1 MVTTFA
7 VLIGT
12 SLTTRAQRVATSPQ
26 SLCSMN
32 ISAYVKEINDQG
44 EEVPL
49 DFMQHPELH
58 QSLWGIFDSRRSSSA
73 PIPFNQNSLA
83 QYQVFTTDRS
93 FVPFPDDNEIY
104 DKGEFASVT
113 LAFERNTYDLVRKEI
128 KKCSTNK
135 SNDWLCTGT
144 DNKNAATLTETVPN
158 LRMDCGVQLEFGW
171 VVRPVPTQARS
182 STEQNFTG
190 QAGNTKTPEAI
201 NKAADINGDQT
212 FNTLDLLAVITN
224 YAQRGDDLEADVNH
238 DSVIN
243 ALDYT
248 IVVHAI
254 EAQ

>member
-12 SLTTRAQRVATSPQ
+12 SLSTRAQRVNTSPQ

-32 ISAYVKEINDQG
+32 ISAYVKEINENGD
-44 EEVPL
+44 EVPL
-49 DFMQHPELH
+49 NFASHPELH

-73 PIPFNQNSLA
+73 PIPFNQDSLA

-104 DKGEFASVT
+104 DKGELASAT
-113 LAFERNTYDLVRKEI
+113 LAFERNAYDLVRKEV

-135 SNDWLCTGT
+135 SNDWLCSTADAQKDT
-144 DNKNAATLTETVPN
+144 TLTETIPN

-171 VVRPVPTQARS
+171 VVKPARPYS
-182 STEQNFTG
+182 SSDQSF
-190 QAGNTKTPEAI
+190 AGKQENAKTPEAI
-201 NKAADINGDQT
+201 NKAADINGDQA
-212 FNTLDLLAVITN
+212 FNTLDLLAVITS
-224 YAQRGDDLEADVNH
+224 YAQRGNELEADVNK
-238 DSVIN
+238 DSVVN